1 MTVKEIAY
9 KIEELQI
16 AAEKVNSLQNTLFS
30 AIYDGSF
37 APETYEWAFVVL
49 GDITHALKNE
59 LNDVTKELF
68 DLMRAERNE
77 VA

>member
-16 AAEKVNSLQNTLFS
+16 AAEKVNSLQNALFS
-30 AIYDGSF
+30 AIFDGNY
-37 APETYEWAFVVL
+37 APETYEWAFVAL

-68 DLMRAERNE
+68 NIMRVERKE
-77 VA
+77 IA